1 MRFDIDVTLAYRIAD
16 EQVLLALEA
25 AQTPVQRVISAQLE
39 VAGGTVT
46 RLAAEDGIGTWIW
59 AHLPAGEMHLRYRAT
74 VEISR
79 QEPALEGLQADPL
92 DHLPAAVL
100 SYLRPSR
107 YCQSDLLGPFLESE
121 FGPEFTAL
129 SGGAKIAHIRDWVG
143 RVMTYRRGASHS
155 GTSAMDTLES
165 REGVCRDYAHL
176 MITLARAADIPARIA
191 SVYAPGVSP
200 PDFHAVAEVF
210 LGGAWHLVD
219 PTGMGSAK
227 DIAII
232 GIGRDIGDV
241 AFLTAFG
248 ALEMRG
254 QSVSVRAAG

>member
-16 EQVLLALEA
+16 KQVLLALEA

-176 MITLARAADIPARIA
+176 VCALARAADIPARYA
-191 SVYAPGVSP
+191 AVYGTQVSP
-200 PDFHAVAEVF
+200 PDFHAVAQVW
-210 LGGAWHLVD
+210 LSGAWHFVD
-219 PTGMGSAK
+219 ATGMCRANSLAL
-227 DIAII
+227 IAV
-232 GIGRDIGDV
+232 GRDACEV
-241 AFLTAFG
+241 AFMETASE
-248 ALEMRG
+248 ARMLR
-254 QSVSVRAAG
+254 QVVQVTQAA

>member
-92 DHLPAAVL
+92 DHLPAVVL

-129 SGGAKIAHIRDWVG
+129 SGGAKIAHME
-143 RVMTYRRGASHS
+143 RVEWTTMADH
-155 GTSAMDTLES
+155 GTAIAAMQSALQT
-165 REGVCRDYAHL
+165 
-176 MITLARAADIPARIA
+176 
-191 SVYAPGVSP
+191 
-200 PDFHAVAEVF
+200 FAVR
-210 LGGAWHLVD
+210 
-219 PTGMGSAK
+219 P
-227 DIAII
+227 II
-232 GIGRDIGDV
+232 NSI
-241 AFLTAFG
+241 
-248 ALEMRG
+248 
-254 QSVSVRAAG
+254 